1 MIHRDVV
8 ERFNRNASGILTPDE
23 QNRIMTPVANH
34 TYSAPGVDIVRVQH
48 RLGEDGSG
56 GGFKIIEGVATP
68 DRLRAIAE
76 QAGGLAAAMTIK
88 GAVLDGLLNLPEAK
102 GNDFGGAK
110 GVGLVAPGTLD
121 SRERL
126 EAMLEGYVRHQS
138 DKGALGLGIDRHAPD
153 MNTGDLEM
161 DLMARIL
168 AEHTGDP
175 SAIAAFSGKSLEAGG
190 LPGRDIAT
198 GWGLAIIFRRH
209 LEALGRDPRNTT
221 VAVQGSGNVGEHF
234 ARFAEG
240 FGANILGMSDSYH
253 AVAANGSGPLRIGG
267 EDPTITFANR
277 GIARW
282 DEDHYKTLEKPD
294 DLLEMD
300 VDVLVFAGPVDTV
313 TAERGNIK
321 KPRAKILMKGA
332 NNPLDT
338 EAIDYHLNEGRS
350 IVADTLGNGAG
361 FAASNIE
368 YNQGIS
374 GSQWTEPEIKAKL
387 EIVLNE
393 AYDRV
398 YKEGGED
405 PMDMVNPA
413 FRVSAQSLAKR
424 MRR

>member
-23 QNRIMTPVANH
+23 QNRIMTPVATH
-34 TYSAPGVDIVRVQH
+34 TYSAPGIDIVRVQH

-56 GGFKIIEGVATP
+56 GGFKIVEGIATP
-68 DRLRAIAE
+68 EKLRAVAE

-88 GAVLDGLLNLPEAK
+88 GAVLRLDLPEGK

-110 GVGLVAPGTLD
+110 GVGLVAPGTLT
-121 SRERL
+121 SRSRL
-126 EAMLEGYVRHQS
+126 GDMLKGYVEAQS
-138 DKGALGLGIDRHAPD
+138 DKGVLGLGIDRHAPD

-198 GWGLAIIFRRH
+198 GWGLAVILGRH
-209 LEALGRDPRNTT
+209 LKALGRDPRKTT

-234 ARFAEG
+234 ARFAEEDLG
-240 FGANILGMSDSYH
+240 VQILGMSDKYH
-253 AVAANGSGPLRIGG
+253 AVAANGGGPLRVGG
-267 EDPTITFANR
+267 EDPTISFANR

-282 DEDHYKTLEKPD
+282 DEDRHTTLKSPD

-300 VDVLVFAGPVDTV
+300 VDVLVFAASPDTV

-321 KPRAKILMKGA
+321 KPRAGIFMLGA

-338 EAIDYHLNEGRS
+338 EAIDYHLDEGRS
-350 IVADTLGNGAG
+350 IVAGEIGNDGG
-361 FAASNIE
+361 FVASNIE
-368 YNQGIS
+368 YNQGTT
-374 GSQWTEPEIKAKL
+374 GSKWTEDEVKAKVETAL
-387 EIVLNE
+387 SD
-393 AYDRV
+393 AYDRA
-398 YKEGGED
+398 YEEGGSN
-405 PMDMVNPA
+405 PTDMVNPT
-413 FRVSAQSLAKR
+413 FRVAAKSLYR
-424 MRR
+424 TR